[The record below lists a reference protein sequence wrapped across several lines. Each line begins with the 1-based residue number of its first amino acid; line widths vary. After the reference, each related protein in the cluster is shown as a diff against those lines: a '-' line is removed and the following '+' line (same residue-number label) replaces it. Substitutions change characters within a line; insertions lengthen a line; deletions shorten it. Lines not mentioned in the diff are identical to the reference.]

1 MKIYDF
7 NGKKNI
13 SGERIREARIKM
25 HLSQK
30 ALAVRLKLEGVEL
43 ERDCI
48 SRIEI
53 GTRFVADYE
62 IKMIAKTL
70 KDDSKDV
77 ECFRFVALRDR
88 VTLVNEPRSLLLY
101 MR

>member
-13 SGERIREARIKM
+13 CGERIHEARTRQR
-25 HLSQK
+25 LSQ
-30 ALAVRLKLEGVEL
+30 ADLAARLQIAGVII
-43 ERDCI
+43 ERDSV

-62 IKMIAKTL
+62 LMILADVL
-70 KDDSKDV
+70 SVSVDWLLDIEKD
-77 ECFRFVALRDR
+77 
-88 VTLVNEPRSLLLY
+88 
-101 MR
+101 

>member
-13 SGERIREARIKM
+13 SGQRIREARIKL
-25 HLSQK
+25 HWSQK

-43 ERDCI
+43 ERDSI
-48 SRIEI
+48 SRLEI

-62 IKMIAKTL
+62 IKMLAKVLNT
-70 KDDSKDV
+70 S
-77 ECFRFVALRDR
+77 
-88 VTLVNEPRSLLLY
+88 VTWLLGIE
-101 MR
+101 

>member
-13 SGERIREARIKM
+13 SGQRIREARIKL
-25 HLSQK
+25 HWSQK

-43 ERDCI
+43 ERDSI
-48 SRIEI
+48 SRNKI

-62 IKMIAKTL
+62 IKMLAKVLNT
-70 KDDSKDV
+70 S
-77 ECFRFVALRDR
+77 
-88 VTLVNEPRSLLLY
+88 VTWLLGIE
-101 MR
+101 

>member
-13 SGERIREARIKM
+13 SGQRIREARIK
-25 HLSQK
+25 LLWSQK

-43 ERDCI
+43 ERDSI

-62 IKMIAKTL
+62 NKMLAKVLNT
-70 KDDSKDV
+70 S
-77 ECFRFVALRDR
+77 
-88 VTLVNEPRSLLLY
+88 VTWLLGIE
-101 MR
+101 

>member
-1 MKIYDF
+1 MSFSCLF
-7 NGKKNI
+7 NTFWAFLSFQI
-13 SGERIREARIKM
+13 HPSGQRIREARIKL

-43 ERDCI
+43 ERDSI

-62 IKMIAKTL
+62 IKILAKVLNT
-70 KDDSKDV
+70 S
-77 ECFRFVALRDR
+77 
-88 VTLVNEPRSLLLY
+88 VTWLLGIE
-101 MR
+101 

>member
-13 SGERIREARIKM
+13 SGQRIREARIKL
-25 HLSQK
+25 HWSQK

-43 ERDCI
+43 ERDSI
-48 SRIEI
+48 TRIEI

-62 IKMIAKTL
+62 IKMLAKVLNT
-70 KDDSKDV
+70 S
-77 ECFRFVALRDR
+77 
-88 VTLVNEPRSLLLY
+88 VTWLLGIE
-101 MR
+101 

>member
-13 SGERIREARIKM
+13 SGQRIREARIKL
-25 HLSQK
+25 HWSQK

-43 ERDCI
+43 ERDSI
-48 SRIEI
+48 SRIKI

-62 IKMIAKTL
+62 IKMLAKVLNT
-70 KDDSKDV
+70 S
-77 ECFRFVALRDR
+77 
-88 VTLVNEPRSLLLY
+88 VTWLLGIE
-101 MR
+101 